1 MNYVDYEDILR
12 RKRDLSDLLTSGAF
26 DPKDASTED
35 IRWAQRLI
43 GTKDDGI
50 WGTQSRKAMDS
61 YRPYG
66 DDYLKRSLG
75 NGDFDPKTASP
86 NDIKAAQSIIGTKAD
101 GVWGEKSQ
109 AALDT
114 YRKSYDG
121 PVKFRWNG
129 MEGNEAAQAYSAWDT
144 SRIEAEERIAANE
157 KRIEELKKEYLVLQQ
172 KQETATEDLERN
184 VAANRAGL
192 GDTSQYNAWR
202 ARVEAREAQNQAR
215 EADSAATLRQA
226 KSRLNNAL
234 LVSSYA
240 RGDKEKA
247 AAQQVYED
255 ELAAY
260 NELARKLGAPE
271 ISASK
276 LPGEKTYT
284 RGDVE
289 ELILKHRNKNREWDS
304 QENLDMTIEAAKT
317 LPDAD
322 KTVIL
327 NDIYGNITE
336 EDGNAKR
343 KAFMDK
349 VKKEVEL
356 LKAEKPGLGD
366 HTITVDGK
374 EYTVTIK
381 GVDAGNN
388 YAAYFNGNRIG
399 DPWEAK

>member
-1 MNYVDYEDILR
+1 MDYIDYEDILR
-12 RKRDLSDLLTSGAF
+12 RKRDLINSLSSGTF
-26 DPKDASTED
+26 DPKNASTED

-43 GTKDDGI
+43 GTNDDGL

-75 NGDFDPKTASP
+75 NGDFDPKTASL

-101 GVWGEKSQ
+101 GVWGDKSQ
-109 AALDT
+109 AALDA

-121 PVKFRWNG
+121 PVKFRWKG

-157 KRIEELKKEYLVLQQ
+157 QKIEKLKQEYLALQQ

-184 VAANRAGL
+184 VAANRAGI
-192 GDTSQYNAWR
+192 GDTSQYNTWR

-215 EADSAATLRQA
+215 EADSDATLRQA
-226 KSRLNNAL
+226 KSRVNNAL
-234 LVSSYA
+234 RDWSYA

-247 AAQQVYED
+247 VAEQIYKD

-260 NELARKLGAPE
+260 NEKARSIGAPE
-271 ISASK
+271 LPESDISK
-276 LPGEKTYT
+276 EKTIT
-284 RGDVE
+284 MFDTKDFIRQ
-289 ELILKHRNKNREWDS
+289 HRNSKGLWDS
-304 QENLDMTIEAAKT
+304 EENRQKAYDMARAHGDEGVPLLDEIYGQITTGKAAKNQS
-317 LPDAD
+317 D
-322 KTVIL
+322 
-327 NDIYGNITE
+327 
-336 EDGNAKR
+336 
-343 KAFMDK
+343 FMEK
-349 VKKEVEL
+349 VKKEVDK
-356 LKAEKPGLGD
+356 LKAKDPASGD

-381 GVDAGNN
+381 GVDAGNK
-388 YAAYFNGNRIG
+388 YGAFFKGNMIG
-399 DPWEAK
+399 EPWEVK